1 MLIEKLG
8 KKKMVTKQNILIVK
22 LVIKTLETILTNLQ
36 LLGGR
41 QEEIGSKRLFTYL
54 VLVHDVCKV
63 NLWEK
68 KKRHTKF

>member
-8 KKKMVTKQNILIVK
+8 KKKTVTKQNILIVK

-36 LLGGR
+36 LRGGR
-41 QEEIGSKRLFTYL
+41 QEETGSKRLFTYL
-54 VLVHDVCKV
+54 VLVFDVCQV
-63 NLWEK
+63 NLWG